1 LDSFSDTFV
10 DKTTQERK
18 MYVDGY
24 LLFAIYFIAVLAL
37 AVSAY
42 ALWSLEEIRKYYD
55 NKNTALQNYKDW
67 KNKPPITVDR
77 LKGHW
82 D

>member
-1 LDSFSDTFV
+1 
-10 DKTTQERK
+10 

-42 ALWSLEEIRKYYD
+42 ALWSLEEIRQYYER
-55 NKNTALQNYKDW
+55 KNSTKNPNAWEQYK
-67 KNKPPITVDR
+67 NQPPVTPTR
-77 LKGHW
+77 GKGHW
-82 D
+82 N

>member
-1 LDSFSDTFV
+1 
-10 DKTTQERK
+10 
-18 MYVDGY
+18 MYVDGF

-42 ALWSLEEIRKYYD
+42 ALWSLEEIRKYYAKKQ
-55 NKNTALQNYKDW
+55 NALKNYTEW
-67 KNKPPITVDR
+67 KTNPPVKPTKP
-77 LKGHW
+77 KGHW

>member
-1 LDSFSDTFV
+1 
-10 DKTTQERK
+10 

-24 LLFAIYFIAVLAL
+24 MLFAIYFIAVLAL

-42 ALWSLEEIRKYYD
+42 ALWSLEEIRQYYRE
-55 NKNTALQNYKDW
+55 LYG
-67 KNKPPITVDR
+67 KPKQDTGQRTRDTSPVYTR
-77 LKGHW
+77 PRGKGHW

>member
-1 LDSFSDTFV
+1 
-10 DKTTQERK
+10 

-42 ALWSLEEIRKYYD
+42 ALWSLEEIRQYYSRKNDTRSNTQPRSVQPGKKHSQAAGYYD
-55 NKNTALQNYKDW
+55 KFISK
-67 KNKPPITVDR
+67 
-77 LKGHW
+77 
-82 D
+82 

>member
-1 LDSFSDTFV
+1 
-10 DKTTQERK
+10 

-42 ALWSLEEIRKYYD
+42 ALWSLEEIRQYYARRYDKRTNTHASPSVSVPMKKHSAAKSNFD
-55 NKNTALQNYKDW
+55 N
-67 KNKPPITVDR
+67 I
-77 LKGHW
+77 H
-82 D
+82 